1 MEPVSNTPTKPV
13 DYAVLSGVYGGLLGA
28 LTIAARKRRRA
39 EEPVSATDVA
49 VTGAATFALAKLL
62 TNEKVE
68 SWLRAPFVEETP
80 SGEHR
85 PKGRR
90 MRYAIGELLTC
101 SRCAGAWSALGV
113 VGLRVLSPES
123 GRVVSHVL
131 AASAANDYLQ
141 SGFRLLCNEGNLAKL
156 QAELREA
163 EPGAPRRAA

>member
-1 MEPVSNTPTKPV
+1 MEPVSNTPTKTV
-13 DYAVLSGVYGGLLGA
+13 DYAVLSGVYGSLLGA
-28 LTIAARKRRRA
+28 LALAARKGRCA
-39 EEPVSATDVA
+39 QESFTGTDVA

-62 TNEKVE
+62 SHEKVE

-80 SGEHR
+80 SGEQK

-113 VGLRVLSPES
+113 VGLRLLSPDT
-123 GRVVSHVL
+123 GRVVSNVL

-156 QAELREA
+156 RAEQDERTI
-163 EPGAPRRAA
+163 RRVA

>member
-13 DYAVLSGVYGGLLGA
+13 DYAVLSGVYGSLLGA
-28 LTIAARKRRRA
+28 LALAARKGRCA
-39 EEPVSATDVA
+39 QEPFTGTDVA

-62 TNEKVE
+62 SHEKVE

-80 SGEHR
+80 SGEQK

-113 VGLRVLSPES
+113 VGLRLLSPDT
-123 GRVVSHVL
+123 GRVVSNVL

-156 QAELREA
+156 RAEQDERNLR
-163 EPGAPRRAA
+163 PAA

>member
-13 DYAVLSGVYGGLLGA
+13 DYAVLSGVYGSLLGA
-28 LTIAARKRRRA
+28 LALAARRGRGA
-39 EEPVSATDVA
+39 EEPISGTDVA

-62 TNEKVE
+62 SHEKVE

-80 SGEHR
+80 SGEQR

-113 VGLRVLSPES
+113 VGLRVLSPDA
-123 GRVVSHVL
+123 GRVVANVL

-156 QAELREA
+156 RAELRED

>member
-13 DYAVLSGVYGGLLGA
+13 DYAVLSGVYGSLLGA
-28 LTIAARKRRRA
+28 LALAARKGRSA
-39 EEPVSATDVA
+39 QEPITGTDVA

-62 TNEKVE
+62 SHEKVE

-80 SGEHR
+80 SGEQK

-113 VGLRVLSPES
+113 VGLRLLSPDT
-123 GRVVSHVL
+123 GRVVSNVL

-156 QAELREA
+156 RAEQDERNLR
-163 EPGAPRRAA
+163 PAA

>member
-13 DYAVLSGVYGGLLGA
+13 DYAVLSGVYGSLLGA
-28 LTIAARKRRRA
+28 LALAARKRRDSQ
-39 EEPVSATDVA
+39 EPITGTEIA

-62 TNEKVE
+62 SHEKVE

-80 SGEHR
+80 TGEQK

-113 VGLRVLSPES
+113 VGLRVLSPDT
-123 GRVVSHVL
+123 GRVVTNVL

-156 QAELREA
+156 RAEQDERNLR
-163 EPGAPRRAA
+163 PAA

>member
-13 DYAVLSGVYGGLLGA
+13 DYAVLSGVYGSLLGA
-28 LTIAARKRRRA
+28 LALAARKGRCA
-39 EEPVSATDVA
+39 QEPITGTDVA

-62 TNEKVE
+62 SHEKVE

-80 SGEHR
+80 SGEQK

-113 VGLRVLSPES
+113 VGLRLLSPDT
-123 GRVVSHVL
+123 GRVVSNVL

-156 QAELREA
+156 RAEQDERNLR
-163 EPGAPRRAA
+163 PAA

>member
-1 MEPVSNTPTKPV
+1 VEPVAATPTKPV

-28 LTIAARKRRRA
+28 LALAARSGRGSREA
-39 EEPVSATDVA
+39 IGGTDVA

-68 SWLRAPFVEETP
+68 SWLREPFVEETA
-80 SGEHR
+80 SGERR

-113 VGLRVLSPES
+113 VGLRLLSPDA
-123 GRVVSHVL
+123 GRVVSSVL

-156 QAELREA
+156 RAELRE
-163 EPGAPRRAA
+163 EPRRAA

>member
-1 MEPVSNTPTKPV
+1 SAQEPIT
-13 DYAVLSGVYGGLLGA
+13 G
-28 LTIAARKRRRA
+28 
-39 EEPVSATDVA
+39 TDVA

-62 TNEKVE
+62 SHEKVE

-80 SGEHR
+80 SGEQK

-113 VGLRVLSPES
+113 VGLRLLTPDT
-123 GRVVSHVL
+123 GRVVSNVL

-156 QAELREA
+156 RAEQDERNL
-163 EPGAPRRAA
+163 